1 MLDIERVDL
10 ATIDPQQR
18 RDLTTRSAVPDPG
31 VLAAAAQ
38 ITTGVRDGG
47 DAAVV
52 EYNTRFGGGTRLGR
66 LIVSEDEITA
76 AHACAYPDLIAALE
90 SAIAT
95 IAAVHQEQRPTDR
108 LVEPIDGVTVA
119 RSWTPLD
126 RVGIYVPGGGAAYPS
141 SLLMGAVPA
150 QVAGVN
156 EIAVTCPVAAHG
168 AIDPGVLTACH
179 LLGITEVYAI
189 GGAQAIGA
197 MAYGTESIRRVDK
210 IVGPGGAWVTAAK
223 LAVFGA
229 VGIDLPAG
237 PSEAVVIVDESSDP
251 QIAAADLVCQA
262 EHGSDSIVALVAPDH
277 ATADAVLAAA
287 TSQMKAL
294 VRADIITKALESNG
308 LIAIAPTIAEA
319 VGFTNEWGPEHV
331 SVLTRSARKVAAA
344 LTRAGS
350 VFVGEWTP
358 ESAGDYATGAN
369 HVLPTGGLAAS
380 YGPLA
385 TEDFGSWRQVQE
397 LTRDGLERVAP
408 TIRTLAA
415 HEGLTAHAACVD
427 IRLGT
432 KRLERH
438 SWPAL
443 L

>member
-1 MLDIERVDL
+1 MLDIERIDL
-10 ATIDPQQR
+10 ATINPQQR

-31 VLAAAAQ
+31 VLATSAA
-38 ITTGVRDGG
+38 ITTDVRERG
-47 DAAVV
+47 DAALI
-52 EYNTRFGGGTRLGR
+52 EYNTRFGGGARSGR
-66 LIVSEDEITA
+66 LIVSENDIAAAYADAAPQLIT
-76 AHACAYPDLIAALE
+76 ALE

-95 IAAVHQEQRPTDR
+95 IRAVHAEQRPADR
-108 LVEPIDGVTVA
+108 SVEPIDGVTIA
-119 RSWTPLD
+119 RCWAPLD
-126 RVGIYVPGGGAAYPS
+126 RVGVYVPGGGAAYPS

-150 QVAGVN
+150 QIAGVA
-156 EIAVTCPVAAHG
+156 EIAVTCPAAAHG
-168 AIDPGVLTACH
+168 SIDPGVLTACH
-179 LLGITEVYAI
+179 LLGITEVYAT

-197 MAYGTESIRRVDK
+197 LAYGTESIARVDK

-237 PSEAVVIVDESSDP
+237 PSEAIVLVDESVDP

-262 EHGSDSIVALVAPDH
+262 EHGPDSIVALVAIDH

-287 TSQMKAL
+287 TGQTNNL
-294 VRADIITKALESNG
+294 ERADIITKALETHG
-308 LIAIAPTIAEA
+308 FIAIAPNIEEA
-319 VGFTNEWGPEHV
+319 IEFTNEWGPEHV
-331 SVLTRSARKVAAA
+331 SVLTRSARSVAAA
-344 LTRAGS
+344 ITRAGS

-397 LTRDGLERVAP
+397 LTRAGLERLAP
-408 TIRTLAA
+408 TIGTLAS

-427 IRLGT
+427 IRLAS
-432 KRLERH
+432 KPLEEL
-438 SWPAL
+438 P
-443 L
+443 